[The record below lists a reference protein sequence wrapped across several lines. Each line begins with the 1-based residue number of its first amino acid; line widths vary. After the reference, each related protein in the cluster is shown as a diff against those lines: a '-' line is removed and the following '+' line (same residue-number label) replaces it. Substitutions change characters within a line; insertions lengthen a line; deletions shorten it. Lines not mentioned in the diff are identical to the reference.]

1 MRFLITI
8 TTVLG
13 MLLTFLIWGF
23 NTANANAG
31 EDYNKAVIG
40 HVIQSKVNGTNV
52 DVSKLMEGELEKL
65 AHQFAIESISIL
77 QAYLPAILDGVA
89 ADLRLKADKEY
100 KCALLEGSK
109 IEDKECQ

>member
-13 MLLTFLIWGF
+13 MLLTFLMWGF
-23 NTANANAG
+23 NTANAG

>member
-13 MLLTFLIWGF
+13 MLLTFLMWGF
-23 NTANANAG
+23 NTANAG

-65 AHQFAIESISIL
+65 AHQFAIESITIL

-100 KCALLEGSK
+100 KCALLKGSK
-109 IEDKECQ
+109 IEDKQCQ

>member
-13 MLLTFLIWGF
+13 MLLTFLLWGF
-23 NTANANAG
+23 NTANAG

-40 HVIQSKVNGTNV
+40 HVIQSKVNGINV
-52 DVSKLMEGELEKL
+52 DVSKLMESEIEKL

>member
-23 NTANANAG
+23 NTANAG
-31 EDYNKAVIG
+31 EDYNKAVVG
-40 HVIQSKVNGTNV
+40 HVIQSKMNGTNV

-65 AHQFAIESISIL
+65 AHQFAIESITIL

-100 KCALLEGSK
+100 KCALLKGSK
-109 IEDKECQ
+109 IEDKQCQ

>member
-23 NTANANAG
+23 NTANAG

-52 DVSKLMEGELEKL
+52 DVSKLMESEIQKL
-65 AHQFAIESISIL
+65 AHQFAIESITIL

-100 KCALLEGSK
+100 KCALLKGDRKSVV
-109 IEDKECQ
+109 

>member
-8 TTVLG
+8 TTVVG
-13 MLLTFLIWGF
+13 MLLTFLMWGF
-23 NTANANAG
+23 NTANAG

-65 AHQFAIESISIL
+65 AHQFAIESINIL
-77 QAYLPAILDGVA
+77 QTYLPAILDGVA
-89 ADLRLKADKEY
+89 TDLRLKADKEY

>member
-13 MLLTFLIWGF
+13 MLLTFLMWGF
-23 NTANANAG
+23 KTANAG
-31 EDYNKAVIG
+31 EEYNKAVIG
-40 HVIQSKVNGTNV
+40 HVIQSKANGTNV

-65 AHQFAIESISIL
+65 AHQFVIESISIL

-89 ADLRLKADKEY
+89 SEMRMKADKEY
-100 KCALLEGSK
+100 KCALLKGSK

>member
-1 MRFLITI
+1 MRTLITL
-8 TTVLG
+8 TTAIVIL
-13 MLLTFLIWGF
+13 FF
-23 NTANANAG
+23 ASVNAKSG
-31 EDYNKAVIG
+31 EEYNKAVIG

-89 ADLRLKADKEY
+89 TDLRLKADKEY

>member
-13 MLLTFLIWGF
+13 MLLTFLMWGF
-23 NTANANAG
+23 NTANAG

-65 AHQFAIESISIL
+65 AHQFAIESITIL

-89 ADLRLKADKEY
+89 ADLRLKADTEY
-100 KCALLEGSK
+100 KCALLKGSK
-109 IEDKECQ
+109 IEDKQCQ

>member
-1 MRFLITI
+1 MRFLITLTI
-8 TTVLG
+8 TLG
-13 MLLTFLIWGF
+13 MIFSFLMWGF
-23 NTANANAG
+23 KTANAS
-31 EDYNKAVIG
+31 EEYNKAVIG

-65 AHQFAIESISIL
+65 AHQFAIESITIL

-100 KCALLEGSK
+100 KCALLKGSK
-109 IEDKECQ
+109 IEDKQCQ

>member
-23 NTANANAG
+23 NTANAG

-65 AHQFAIESISIL
+65 AHQFAIESITIL

>member
-1 MRFLITI
+1 MRYLITL
-8 TTVLG
+8 TTILG
-13 MLLTFLIWGF
+13 TLLAFLMWGF
-23 NTANANAG
+23 NTANAS

-77 QAYLPAILDGVA
+77 QVYLPAILDGVA
-89 ADLRLKADKEY
+89 ADMRLKADKEY
-100 KCALLEGSK
+100 KCALLEGTK
-109 IEDKECQ
+109 IEDKQCQ

>member
-1 MRFLITI
+1 MRYLITLATI
-8 TTVLG
+8 LG
-13 MLLTFLIWGF
+13 MIMSFLLWGF
-23 NTANANAG
+23 KTANAG
-31 EDYNKAVIG
+31 EEYNKAVIG
-40 HVIQSKVNGTNV
+40 HVIQSTVNGTNV

-89 ADLRLKADKEY
+89 TDLRLKADKEY

>member
-23 NTANANAG
+23 NTANAG

-52 DVSKLMEGELEKL
+52 DVSKLMEGEIQKL
-65 AHQFAIESISIL
+65 AHQFAIESITIL

-89 ADLRLKADKEY
+89 ADLRLKADTEY
-100 KCALLEGSK
+100 KCALLKGSK
-109 IEDKECQ
+109 IEDKQCQ